1 MERIIM
7 HIDVNNAFLS
17 WTAVDL
23 LKRGYKLDIRNE
35 YSVIGGDE
43 LKRRGIVLAKSIPA
57 KKMGIVTAET
67 LYSARKKCPNL
78 KVYKPNRELYDKM
91 SQMLFN
97 LIKKYTNDIEILSI
111 DECFIDYSKIKNLYG
126 DEIIFAKKLK
136 NEIYNTLG
144 FTVNIGIANNK
155 LCAKMAS
162 DFTKPNKIHTLYN
175 NEIKQKMW
183 PLPIYDLYGIG
194 KKSSEKLINLNIKT
208 IKDLANAK
216 REMIYPY
223 FKNQTNY
230 IINIANGIDNSEVI
244 SERQEA
250 KCISITNTLLY
261 DYDDILEINK
271 EIKKI
276 SESLSKNLKEQFK
289 YTSRIAII
297 IKDKYFKTISHQVK
311 LTNPTNNSNEI
322 FEISKKLFKEYWD
335 ETPIRLIGIRLDL
348 LSNTKDYQ
356 ISLFENIE
364 NKEKDEKIEKVLD
377 ELLKKYGDKIIKK

>member
-1 MERIIM
+1 MERIII

-91 SQMLFN
+91 SQMLFD

>member
-1 MERIIM
+1 
-7 HIDVNNAFLS
+7 
-17 WTAVDL
+17 
-23 LKRGYKLDIRNE
+23 
-35 YSVIGGDE
+35 
-43 LKRRGIVLAKSIPA
+43 
-57 KKMGIVTAET
+57 
-67 LYSARKKCPNL
+67 
-78 KVYKPNRELYDKM
+78 
-91 SQMLFN
+91 
-97 LIKKYTNDIEILSI
+97 
-111 DECFIDYSKIKNLYG
+111 
-126 DEIIFAKKLK
+126 
-136 NEIYNTLG
+136 
-144 FTVNIGIANNK
+144 
-155 LCAKMAS
+155 MAS

-276 SESLSKNLKEQFK
+276 TESLSKNLKEQFK

>member
-23 LKRGYKLDIRNE
+23 LKHGYKLDIRNE

-216 REMIYPY
+216 REMLYPY

-276 SESLSKNLKEQFK
+276 SESLSKNLKEQLK

>member
-23 LKRGYKLDIRNE
+23 LKHGYKLDIRNE

-91 SQMLFN
+91 SQMLFD
-97 LIKKYTNDIEILSI
+97 LIQKYTNDIEILSI

-208 IKDLANAK
+208 IKELANAK
-216 REMIYPY
+216 REMLYPY

-276 SESLSKNLKEQFK
+276 SESLSKNLKEQLK

>member
-23 LKRGYKLDIRNE
+23 LKHGYKLDIRNE

-216 REMIYPY
+216 REMLYPY

-250 KCISITNTLLY
+250 KCISITKTLLY

>member
-276 SESLSKNLKEQFK
+276 TESLSKNLKEQFK

>member
-23 LKRGYKLDIRNE
+23 LKHGYKLDIRNE

-91 SQMLFN
+91 SQMLFD
-97 LIKKYTNDIEILSI
+97 LIQKYTNDIEILSI

-208 IKDLANAK
+208 IKELANAK
-216 REMIYPY
+216 REMLYPY

>member
-91 SQMLFN
+91 SQMLFD

>member
-91 SQMLFN
+91 SQMLFD

-216 REMIYPY
+216 REMLYPY

-250 KCISITNTLLY
+250 KCISITKTLLY

>member
-216 REMIYPY
+216 REMLYPY

-250 KCISITNTLLY
+250 KCISITKTLLY

-356 ISLFENIE
+356 ISLFENTE